1 MKLLDLQRQ
10 LVSVRM
16 DIIVQLVKQPPDPK
30 LLSALLATC
39 VSLARLMPN
48 SYQSQLIVL
57 EVLTSISIDNGR
69 VLIVQSA
76 IIVSRVRL
84 HRSFAKLVDIVIS

>member
-1 MKLLDLQRQ
+1 
-10 LVSVRM
+10 
-16 DIIVQLVKQPPDPK
+16 
-30 LLSALLATC
+30 
-39 VSLARLMPN
+39 MPN